1 LQSKAV
7 SIGLGLLQGA
17 GPALATTQGLF
28 LGPEPAGDCAIVG
41 TQDDWRQSMWKIVV
55 GFVVFAAVS
64 LFVIMKAGDKVDMSG
79 EKHGADAVHVPEPAP
94 AAPAAAPAAEAPAA
108 PAAPAEA
115 K

>member
-1 LQSKAV
+1 
-7 SIGLGLLQGA
+7 
-17 GPALATTQGLF
+17 
-28 LGPEPAGDCAIVG
+28 
-41 TQDDWRQSMWKIVV
+41 MWKIVV

-94 AAPAAAPAAEAPAA
+94 AAPAA
-108 PAAPAEA
+108 PAEA